1 MITENLNRISAE
13 LENIVEKSYN
23 LGRMSAIEDLELISD
38 RQWNENKLEEAELLR
53 RVAKELRDGE

>member
-13 LENIVEKSYN
+13 LENIIEKSYN

>member
-1 MITENLNRISAE
+1 MITENLNRISTE

>member
-1 MITENLNRISAE
+1 MITENLNRISTE

-53 RVAKELRDGE
+53 RAAKELRDGE

>member
-1 MITENLNRISAE
+1 MITENLNRISTE

-38 RQWNENKLEEAELLR
+38 RQWNENRLEDAELLR

>member
-23 LGRMSAIEDLELISD
+23 LGRMSAIEDLELMSD

-53 RVAKELRDGE
+53 RAAKELRDGE

>member
-23 LGRMSAIEDLELISD
+23 LGRMSAIEDLELMSD

-53 RVAKELRDGE
+53 RAAKELREGE

>member
-1 MITENLNRISAE
+1 MITDNLNRISAE
-13 LENIVEKSYN
+13 LESIVEKSYN

-53 RVAKELRDGE
+53 RAAKELRDGE

>member
-1 MITENLNRISAE
+1 MITENLNRISTE

-38 RQWNENKLEEAELLR
+38 RHWNENKLEEAELLR

>member
-1 MITENLNRISAE
+1 MITENLNRISTE

-23 LGRMSAIEDLELISD
+23 LGRMSAIEDLELMSD

-53 RVAKELRDGE
+53 RAAKELRDGE

>member
-1 MITENLNRISAE
+1 MITENLNRISTE

-38 RQWNENKLEEAELLR
+38 RQWNENKLEDAELLR